1 MKVINA
7 RKYDIAH
14 VGQRNGREEVAS
26 GSLRS
31 DSRQKEFNP
40 HFGLSL
46 WHGKLEEVVERGV
59 FLKESQG

>member
-14 VGQRNGREEVAS
+14 VGQRDGREEVAS

-31 DSRQKEFNP
+31 DSRQKEFNT

-46 WHGKLEEVVERGV
+46 
-59 FLKESQG
+59 

>member
-31 DSRQKEFNP
+31 DRRNLIP
-40 HFGLSL
+40 ILVCPYDMGN
-46 WHGKLEEVVERGV
+46 
-59 FLKESQG
+59 